1 MYRFLFAALAAC
13 CAWHCATAAGE
24 DRLDELFKTW
34 STTQAE
40 LRSLV
45 VEFDTSTKHPVFES
59 KTQKWLGTFKL
70 LRMPDESISV
80 ACELGVAQVGH
91 VPATTHVFLYS
102 AGRSYV
108 LELEKRQ
115 ATLVGL
121 TKDDAV
127 RLTEEYLFPFAGMLE
142 RQHADA
148 NWNISIKSD
157 NASITRIALEH
168 KSRKRGGWLPTQ
180 VTRAE
185 AIILNNGA
193 GPCPQNIPSH
203 FAIWGALKN
212 GT

>member
-91 VPATTHVFLYS
+91 VPATTHVFFSTAGHGRMFVELSS
-102 AGRSYV
+102 A
-108 LELEKRQ
+108 KR
-115 ATLVGL
+115 
-121 TKDDAV
+121 
-127 RLTEEYLFPFAGMLE
+127 RLSA
-142 RQHADA
+142 
-148 NWNISIKSD
+148 
-157 NASITRIALEH
+157 
-168 KSRKRGGWLPTQ
+168 
-180 VTRAE
+180 
-185 AIILNNGA
+185 
-193 GPCPQNIPSH
+193 
-203 FAIWGALKN
+203 
-212 GT
+212 